1 MCEDGME
8 SLEQAFGELRSL
20 VHRGEDVPAQEWCAF
35 LSSHRDVHPE
45 RYDQVW
51 LPYLTRVELP
61 TFKVASIE
69 RCHELLGCLP
79 QGIKLRFTATMQPD
93 DVTSFL
99 DSPDIEKIVELD
111 LSRAALGDPG
121 LSILARSPLCD
132 RLRALDLRLNDL
144 GANGIAAFVEE
155 RSYASLERLVLC
167 DNNLDNLAAS
177 LIAESLIA
185 PELAWL
191 DLSRNNI
198 GPVGQEYLRGSARLE
213 NVFLIS

>member
-1 MCEDGME
+1 ME

-69 RCHELLGCLP
+69 RCHELLECLP

-99 DSPDIEKIVELD
+99 DSPDIEKIVELGVD
-111 LSRAALGDPG
+111 LLVEGGVDGGRTVGAFPAQVAGQGADP
-121 LSILARSPLCD
+121 LHSI
-132 RLRALDLRLNDL
+132 
-144 GANGIAAFVEE
+144 
-155 RSYASLERLVLC
+155 
-167 DNNLDNLAAS
+167 
-177 LIAESLIA
+177 
-185 PELAWL
+185 
-191 DLSRNNI
+191 
-198 GPVGQEYLRGSARLE
+198 Q
-213 NVFLIS
+213 